1 MVMLSEKVHN
11 YLVLAGVDPGEG
23 GGGGLLGLQSP
34 QLIFQLIKKKF

>member
-23 GGGGLLGLQSP
+23 GGGGGGGVTGVAIP
-34 QLIFQLIKKKF
+34 PIDFPTN